1 MRRIILQ
8 PCENS
13 NNLGICFAS
22 LVRIQMILENVLQA
36 RGTFV
41 RFCLKRFIVG
51 TVPSVLVS
59 FIFTTFPFT
68 TFFFTIYN
76 AKPLE
81 VKDWTWACR
90 DYTTWR
96 FELRGGTSS
105 SPSWSSPG
113 SRPWTKWVKAK
124 EVMNI
129 ETNNVS
135 YWATVVECP
144 QTIKVTH

>member
-59 FIFTTFPFT
+59 FTFTTFPFKCKT
-68 TFFFTIYN
+68 ARSKRLDLSMSRLHN
-76 AKPLE
+76 LE
-81 VKDWTWACR
+81 VRAP
-90 DYTTWR
+90 
-96 FELRGGTSS
+96 RGNFVKSIVIEPRKSS
-105 SPSWSSPG
+105 LDQNYE
-113 SRPWTKWVKAK
+113 RAEDVKCVCEK
-124 EVMNI
+124 YKI
-129 ETNNVS
+129 
-135 YWATVVECP
+135 
-144 QTIKVTH
+144 TH